1 MAHRLFSIAALLL
14 AALSSPAAAQS
25 RQPNWPEYMTIGTG
39 SEGGTYHVYGQGLAK
54 LLTRRLG
61 LEVLT
66 RPTDGPAENIK
77 LLESGEIELAFVTLG
92 VAQQAW
98 TGSDEWTAGRQLR
111 AMRAMFPMYD
121 TPFHFIVPA
130 DSSAHSVMDLAG
142 KRVGIGPRG
151 GTGSL
156 YTPLILRTLKTEAT
170 FNMASWAELA
180 ALFSARGLDALVAV
194 GGVPL
199 PEVSDLEKKG
209 SLRSLVLTPS
219 QIVALRL
226 ALPELAPSLIAAGSY
241 PSMRRHYQTVGLYN
255 FAVAHNRLPD
265 DLVYAML
272 DAVFTHHDEML
283 QTHPAAA
290 ETIPAN
296 FPRNSILPFH
306 AGAARWYNNKAVAG
320 VVRGD

>member
-1 MAHRLFSIAALLL
+1 MFARWVLLRDHALKT
-14 AALSSPAAAQS
+14 
-25 RQPNWPEYMTIGTG
+25 RQ
-39 SEGGTYHVYGQGLAK
+39 
-54 LLTRRLG
+54 
-61 LEVLT
+61 
-66 RPTDGPAENIK
+66 TDGPAENIA
-77 LLESGEIELAFVTLG
+77 LLEAGEIELAFVTLG

-98 TGSDEWTAGRQLR
+98 TGSGEWTTGRQLR

-130 DSSAHSVMDLAG
+130 DSSALSVMDLAG

-265 DLVYAML
+265 DLVYAIL

-283 QTHPAAA
+283 QVHAAAA
-290 ETIPAN
+290 ETVPAN
-296 FPRNSILPFH
+296 FTRNGILPFH